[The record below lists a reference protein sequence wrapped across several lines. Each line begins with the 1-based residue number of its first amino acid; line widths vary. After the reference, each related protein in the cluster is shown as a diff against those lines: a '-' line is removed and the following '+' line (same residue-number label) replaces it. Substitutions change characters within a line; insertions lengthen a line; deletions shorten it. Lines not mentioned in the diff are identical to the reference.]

1 MKEPQIHITDGHD
14 IDGNKSYMRHITIA
28 VDNALDVLLQNTKEV
43 VNADS
48 RKINLSSTV
57 DA

>member
-14 IDGNKSYMRHITIA
+14 IDENKSYMRHITIA
-28 VDNALDVLLQNTKEV
+28 VDNALDVLLQNAKEV